1 MIELMRQM
9 LDILPISELRGTD
22 MVLLKG
28 KYKLPMS
35 IKDVSK
41 QLKFRD

>member
-9 LDILPISELRGTD
+9 LSTLPTSELRGTD
-22 MVLLKG
+22 MMLLKG

-35 IKDVSK
+35 ISDVSK
-41 QLKFRD
+41 QLKFKE